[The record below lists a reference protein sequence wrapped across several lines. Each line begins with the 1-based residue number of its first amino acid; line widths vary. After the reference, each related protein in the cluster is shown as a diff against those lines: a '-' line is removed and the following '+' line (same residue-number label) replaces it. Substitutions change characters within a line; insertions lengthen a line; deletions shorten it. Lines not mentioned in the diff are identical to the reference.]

1 MLKESI
7 DTGCNPSLTE
17 SMARG
22 RLKHDGRRCRGGREA
37 QPVEGRVRAGLM
49 GPGAALAKGHRLGP
63 VQLEYAAG
71 CTVTARRQEI
81 DSDWAGERLGVE
93 LAFTRNSARC
103 PTAGD

>member
-1 MLKESI
+1 M

-22 RLKHDGRRCRGGREA
+22 RLKHDGRRCRGGWEA
-37 QPVEGRVRAGLM
+37 QPVEGRVRAGLL
-49 GPGAALAKGHRLGP
+49 GPGAALGKVHRLGP
-63 VQLEYAAG
+63 VQLEHATG

-81 DSDWAGERLGVE
+81 DWAGERLGVE

>member
-1 MLKESI
+1 M
-7 DTGCNPSLTE
+7 DTRCNPSLTE

-22 RLKHDGRRCRGGREA
+22 RLKHDGRRCRGGWEA
-37 QPVEGRVRAGLM
+37 QPVEGRVRAGLL

-63 VQLEYAAG
+63 VQLEHATG